1 LNVIAAKKSRC
12 RSNFLSEHALFGS
25 CAAQSFPVRSQRQEI
40 RRNKQQGHGLS
51 SRPAILSPLPPCL
64 VGQCGRSRRTDRL
77 RPNLFGGDLV
87 CCGAFWWNV
96 VPRCASARASCGK
109 TRYDPNC
116 TITTAMINVADT
128 PKGAAIRRDAEMTIR
143 ENYAVACRSRG
154 RALRPKNSA
163 WLATAETTASWN
175 GLAIRNAGSGRCPV
189 RKRSG

>member
-1 LNVIAAKKSRC
+1 MRFSGHARRNRFRC
-12 RSNFLSEHALFGS
+12 ALSARKFAGTNKR
-25 CAAQSFPVRSQRQEI
+25 ATVYPGGRPSFP
-40 RRNKQQGHGLS
+40 
-51 SRPAILSPLPPCL
+51 PLPPCL

>member
-1 LNVIAAKKSRC
+1 LNAIAAKKSRC
-12 RSNFLSEHALFGS
+12 HSNFLSEHALFGS

-40 RRNKQQGHGLS
+40 RRNKQKGHGLS
-51 SRPAILSPLPPCL
+51 RRPAILSPSPRAWSVN
-64 VGQCGRSRRTDRL
+64 VGAVDGPIGCALIFLAATLFAAGHSGGTWFRAARQTARRVTIQIARSQRQDECSPRAERR
-77 RPNLFGGDLV
+77 GD
-87 CCGAFWWNV
+87 
-96 VPRCASARASCGK
+96 P
-109 TRYDPNC
+109 TR
-116 TITTAMINVADT
+116 
-128 PKGAAIRRDAEMTIR
+128 RRMTIR